1 MDLDSLHSTPI
12 IENLVSTVGKKLI
25 NDEDLLASS
34 RKKKPISVCV
44 INLSEQTGN
53 EAVLLCYEDYALV
66 LVFNATSQAWQ
77 LQANSTLQQQQHQQ
91 SGMVKKNSSTSI
103 SNGSGSSSAA
113 CLKWPK
119 GLPPLQIEYDA
130 PHLYLFY
137 NDMIIV
143 YKISF
148 DEGSYKSFAFLSINS
163 NR

>member
-91 SGMVKKNSSTSI
+91 SVMVKKNSLTSI

-148 DEGSYKSFAFLSINS
+148 DEGSYKGFAFLSIKS